1 MIKRSL
7 DVRSINE
14 LLYSDKDSFT
24 GEELVLVYDY
34 IDEEA
39 RYAMSSYEYCCLLG
53 WWVLGDR
60 DIPLSPKE
68 AGFD

>member
-1 MIKRSL
+1 M
-7 DVRSINE
+7 RSIAK
-14 LLYSDKDSFT
+14 LLYSDKSNMT
-24 GEELVLVYDY
+24 GEELSSVYDY

-39 RYAMSSYEYCCLLG
+39 RYSMDSYDYCCLLG

-60 DIPLSPKE
+60 SIPLSPKE